1 MIKVQASILIL
12 TGRGIRSSAFR
23 NRELDFPEVG
33 WSMSREEEPR
43 WPRCTEIAVTDRR
56 TRSISVFVFAISS
69 SAYLCDVT
77 SSSP

>member
-56 TRSISVFVFAISS
+56 T
-69 SAYLCDVT
+69 
-77 SSSP
+77 